1 MTVRYA
7 LGGGSRT
14 ADLSVN
20 GSNETI
26 TCTSTGSWKNW
37 GTMDKTITL
46 NPGANNEIIITS
58 SGQDW
63 GNTDEITIV
72 LP

>member
-1 MTVRYA
+1 M
-7 LGGGSRT
+7 S
-14 ADLSVN
+14 
-20 GSNETI
+20 
-26 TCTSTGSWKNW
+26 
-37 GTMDKTITL
+37 KTITL
-46 NPGANNEIIITS
+46 KPGKSNSIKITS